1 MASIASVK
9 PLVKKENIRN
19 LRHVESAQNVTRPP
33 GGSNSLPTLDRAEQC
48 LLRVVDPTV
57 FGC

>member
-19 LRHVESAQNVTRPP
+19 LRHIESDQNVTRPP
-33 GGSNSLPTLDRAEQC
+33 RGSNSLPRLDRTE
-48 LLRVVDPTV
+48 PV
-57 FGC
+57 FT